1 MTVNEIQE
9 KVKRLVFD
17 FGLETAPHI
26 RLLDLLSELGEV
38 SKDYLTLTKYGQ
50 LEIQKSRN
58 WELEL
63 GDVYFS
69 LLCLANATDVDLG
82 QALEKVLEKYQK
94 RSESKG
100 QINS

>member
-1 MTVNEIQE
+1 MNEIQE

-17 FGLETAPHI
+17 FGLETTPHI

-58 WELEL
+58 WELAL

-82 QALEKVLEKYQK
+82 
-94 RSESKG
+94 
-100 QINS
+100 